1 MVLQGKKRPVVTTWD
16 ITNGEGLLYMK
27 KKILYVLMI
36 ILSGIFLTACTNS
49 KAQNNKKNNPSVE
62 DSEEVTEEYVES
74 TQIPVSDADTETV
87 YAKKQ
92 PNAALAAM
100 LIDYYQIPEEYQ
112 STTRYYYDDID
123 LNDDGEKE
131 VIVVVVGEYTEC
143 DGGDPALILK
153 ETADGYEVIESFA
166 YIRTPVYVSNTA
178 TDGWHDLIVPSHGGE
193 EKTGFR
199 IFHYKEGA
207 GYQNDAQEFVEDMDP
222 EFCGMKILA
231 NNFIDDMDKGN
242 YLTLDDGNE
251 PGK

>member
-36 ILSGIFLTACTNS
+36 ILSGVFLAACTNS

-62 DSEEVTEEYVES
+62 DSEEVTGEYVES

-100 LIDYYQIPEEYQ
+100 LVDYYQIPEEYQ

-123 LNDDGEKE
+123 LNDDGE
-131 VIVVVVGEYTEC
+131 
-143 DGGDPALILK
+143 
-153 ETADGYEVIESFA
+153 
-166 YIRTPVYVSNTA
+166 
-178 TDGWHDLIVPSHGGE
+178 
-193 EKTGFR
+193 
-199 IFHYKEGA
+199 
-207 GYQNDAQEFVEDMDP
+207 
-222 EFCGMKILA
+222 
-231 NNFIDDMDKGN
+231 
-242 YLTLDDGNE
+242 
-251 PGK
+251 